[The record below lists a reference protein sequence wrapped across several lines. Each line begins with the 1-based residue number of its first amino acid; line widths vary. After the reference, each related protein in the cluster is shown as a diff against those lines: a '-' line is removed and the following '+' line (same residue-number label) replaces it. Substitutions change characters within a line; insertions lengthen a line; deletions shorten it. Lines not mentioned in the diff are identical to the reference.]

1 MFHTIIWAS
10 GKYCSNMNQ
19 IISLPHFRSTW
30 GDGWWWGPCRQPPS
44 SGSGFSRSASWRAL
58 EWTRSA
64 RWCSA
69 ASLRNTT
76 RTFKETWKQ
85 LHATAKPLGWFIQF
99 SLDFIV
105 WHYWQST
112 AHIFNQLHLQ
122 SRCFFFGPIISSVVA
137 LHTAFASPWKR
148 FANGKVSI
156 SQQIKG
162 KVLTFGRCKYDSIH
176 ELDVHLA
183 CQTVPGCKN
192 SVVDGLTRCRH
203 PEPTKQLWNT
213 EAVQKRFSTFWWK
226 QRSLFSKEGGPPII
240 MGPPG
245 LRTAV
250 LPVAGCQYPAQPCPA
265 HAHCRQLHQGA
276 CASQP

>member
-1 MFHTIIWAS
+1 MGGDEGLVDNHPARVL
-10 GKYCSNMNQ
+10 G
-19 IISLPHFRSTW
+19 SLDQQVGERWNGHVRLVGAVQQVWEIQLVLSRKLENNYMQLRSHW
-30 GDGWWWGPCRQPPS
+30 DD
-44 SGSGFSRSASWRAL
+44 L
-58 EWTRSA
+58 
-64 RWCSA
+64 
-69 ASLRNTT
+69 
-76 RTFKETWKQ
+76 
-85 LHATAKPLGWFIQF
+85 F

-105 WHYWQST
+105 GHCWQST
-112 AHIFNQLHLQ
+112 THIFNQLHLQ

-148 FANGKVSI
+148 FANGNVSI

-203 PEPTKQLWNT
+203 PEPTQQLWNT